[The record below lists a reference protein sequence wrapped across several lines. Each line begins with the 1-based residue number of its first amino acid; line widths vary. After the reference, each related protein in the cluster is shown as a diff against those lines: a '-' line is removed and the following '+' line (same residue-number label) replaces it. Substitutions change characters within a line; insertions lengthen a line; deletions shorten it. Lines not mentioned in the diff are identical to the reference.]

1 MHQLFPYKTKETFH
15 RSDTYLYIILRCIL
29 LLQLF
34 NESFVQLLLHA
45 DVLVSSS
52 PVEHA
57 WKVGSWNARTPCT
70 KEERK
75 REKRRSELE
84 KEIRT
89 RKGWTIS
96 RRIGENAF
104 REGARVG
111 ENLISLRGTGKRVDR
126 EQRLRSYLV
135 RYRPPSASVSSSSFF
150 SSRPLPF
157 LSRLAFPGGGL
168 TSTEGCMQRPIR
180 SAAIKL
186 EPLPGLL
193 RIFPFL
199 ILLLCF
205 LVWSFTKITSART
218 HHIYTHHILR
228 FCVHSAISF

>member
-1 MHQLFPYKTKETFH
+1 MLCIHCLPVKRKK
-15 RSDTYLYIILRCIL
+15 LYIGQTRICVRCIL

-34 NESFVQLLLHA
+34 NESFVELLLRG

-57 WKVGSWNARTPCT
+57 WKVSSWNART

-75 REKRRSELE
+75 RRKRRNELE

-157 LSRLAFPGGGL
+157 LSPLAFPGGGL

-186 EPLPGLL
+186 EPLLGLL
-193 RIFPFL
+193 RIFPSL

-205 LVWSFTKITSART
+205 LVSSFAKITSART
-218 HHIYTHHILR
+218 HDIYTHDILR
-228 FCVHSAISF
+228 FRVHSAISF